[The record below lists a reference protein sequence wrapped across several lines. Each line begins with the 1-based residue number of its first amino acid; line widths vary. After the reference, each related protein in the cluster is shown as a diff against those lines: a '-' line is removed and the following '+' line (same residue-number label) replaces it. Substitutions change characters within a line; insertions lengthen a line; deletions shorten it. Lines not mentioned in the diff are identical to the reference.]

1 METAYLGGFLNINTT
16 SRTAKP
22 KAHSNIFLQKEQIN
36 KIHFVI
42 SLYCMLFSVP
52 QRNQSSKV
60 YSISEYNE
68 FSDVFFGT
76 LQPELIF
83 YFLATNLFQ
92 KDLISRGGAMQCVI
106 EEK

>member
-1 METAYLGGFLNINTT
+1 
-16 SRTAKP
+16 
-22 KAHSNIFLQKEQIN
+22 
-36 KIHFVI
+36 
-42 SLYCMLFSVP
+42 
-52 QRNQSSKV
+52 V